1 MQRTSPASTGLDGAR
16 HLRAAHYL
24 YPRVLR
30 HGSIFRLT
38 FFLSFHPIFSLFTL
52 KNKNG

>member
-1 MQRTSPASTGLDGAR
+1 MQRTSPAGTGLDGAR

-38 FFLSFHPIFSLFTL
+38 FFFILPSCLSSIYPKKI
-52 KNKNG
+52 K